1 MPVPK
6 RKRSRSRRDKRFA
19 NKAIS
24 IQALTKCKNCDESI
38 MPHSVCR
45 ACGYYKGIKIL
56 KTKQERLLTRAETR
70 KAKDVAPEP
79 TPQETSS
86 E

>member
-24 IQALTKCKNCDESI
+24 LQALTKCKNCDEVL
-38 MPHSVCR
+38 MPHSVCK
-45 ACGYYKGIKIL
+45 ACGYYKGIKVLSTKEERALKRAEIR
-56 KTKQERLLTRAETR
+56 KTKESSP
-70 KAKDVAPEP
+70 APQAQP
-79 TPQETSS
+79 SS
-86 E
+86 PE